1 MWTKGVPLIDNGRK
15 VKSMDVQDEQIVSVY
30 HNNTEIYNGS
40 WQDMDEDM
48 QQDCM
53 DYGDMFLLAPIE
65 IADVLVILFN

>member
-1 MWTKGVPLIDNGRK
+1 
-15 VKSMDVQDEQIVSVY
+15 MDVQDEQIVSVY